1 MYKGKLKRQNLSVD
15 MAAMCDIAFLI
26 LIFFILC
33 ANPKA
38 QRPVDVER
46 PLASGG
52 IYDPGEGNFKII
64 LAQGKTMVE
73 LENRD
78 RAKVLTKMGEKY
90 HISFTAVELA
100 KFDKIGTI
108 GVPMAAMKQF
118 IDGYYNVKAFMEQPG
133 IRMDSKNNELFD
145 WLIAARQVSKENHG
159 YDLSMTIDADKSAMY
174 PEIKNV
180 INTLESQKIFKFD
193 LMHDIKHSKAAI

>member
-15 MAAMCDIAFLI
+15 MTAMCDIAFLI

-33 ANPKA
+33 TSPKA
-38 QRPVDVER
+38 QRPVDMER

-52 IYDPGEGNFKII
+52 IYDPGDNQFKII
-64 LAQGKTMVE
+64 LADGKTMVE
-73 LENRD
+73 LESRD

-90 HISFTAVELA
+90 HIVFTATELA
-100 KFDKIGTI
+100 KFDKIETI
-108 GVPMAAMKQF
+108 GVPMGAMKQF
-118 IDGYYNVKAFMEQPG
+118 IDGYYNVKVFTEQPG

-145 WLIAARQVSKENHG
+145 WLIAARQVSREIHG
-159 YDLSMTIDADKSAMY
+159 YDLSMMIDADKSVMY

-180 INTLESQKIFKFD
+180 INTLTSQKIFKFD
-193 LMHDIKHSKAAI
+193 LMHDMKHSKAAI